1 MAWTLGHPA
10 LTQGFVVV
18 RRVVVRVLDVTT
30 GLTGTMV
37 VALES
42 VRTTAPVES
51 TWVDVE
57 RWTTGAIAGE
67 ATVLVLV
74 VVLTLSVRVGV
85 ATGTATGTATAA
97 GGVLLSL
104 TVQAAREPTT
114 MAAKESERRT
124 ADTRIGMSCG
134 RGCSTPGPSSDGPD
148 EMRRASVPIHETRL
162 APWYERGEHA

>member
-1 MAWTLGHPA
+1 M
-10 LTQGFVVV
+10 V
-18 RRVVVRVLDVTT
+18 RRTVVRVLDVVT

-85 ATGTATGTATAA
+85 ATGTATAA
-97 GGVLLSL
+97 GGVSLSL
-104 TVQAAREPTT
+104 TVQAASEPTT
-114 MAAKESERRT
+114 VAAKASERR
-124 ADTRIGMSCG
+124 I
-134 RGCSTPGPSSDGPD
+134 
-148 EMRRASVPIHETRL
+148 
-162 APWYERGEHA
+162 